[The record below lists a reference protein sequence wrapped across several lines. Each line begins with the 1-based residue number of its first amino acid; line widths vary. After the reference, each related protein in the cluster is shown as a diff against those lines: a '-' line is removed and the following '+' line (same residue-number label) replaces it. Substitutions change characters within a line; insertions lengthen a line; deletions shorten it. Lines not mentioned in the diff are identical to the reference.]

1 MDAKN
6 LLKDSHQ
13 TLDIINCQLS
23 RLMSK
28 GFDKDLKLTVNGL
41 NQLMMIKENILN
53 SIFSLRYEYEKQF
66 NEKINRNEDDEEYLG
81 D

>member
-23 RLMSK
+23 RLMSE
-28 GFDKDLKLTVNGL
+28 GFDKDLKLTVDGL
-41 NQLMMIKENILN
+41 SQLMMIKENILN

-66 NEKINRNEDDEEYLG
+66 NEKINRNEDGEEYLE

>member
-1 MDAKN
+1 MDTKN

-23 RLMSK
+23 RLIAE

-41 NQLMMIKENILN
+41 NQLMMIKENIVS

-66 NEKINRNEDDEEYLG
+66 NEKINCNENDEEYLE